1 MGHSTS
7 CGQVRVKME
16 FILKSQLVLEM
27 CVKKKKKS
35 NFWACWSRDSE
46 PLLSGWSKF
55 LLPNL
60 LTTYS
65 LVGVYMAF
73 AAGRISGGG
82 LNGGRGSAVGCEGG
96 YTACEGFMCSVR
108 VKTKC

>member
-35 NFWACWSRDSE
+35 NF
-46 PLLSGWSKF
+46 
-55 LLPNL
+55 
-60 LTTYS
+60 
-65 LVGVYMAF
+65 
-73 AAGRISGGG
+73 
-82 LNGGRGSAVGCEGG
+82 
-96 YTACEGFMCSVR
+96 
-108 VKTKC
+108 